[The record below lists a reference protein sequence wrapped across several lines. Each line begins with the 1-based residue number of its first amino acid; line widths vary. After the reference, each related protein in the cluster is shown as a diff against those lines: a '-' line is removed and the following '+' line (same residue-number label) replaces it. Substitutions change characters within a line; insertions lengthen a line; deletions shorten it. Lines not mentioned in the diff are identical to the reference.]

1 MRSNLKILFFFLFLG
16 YSTSMAFAQNDKL
29 VQVTGVVK
37 LSDTS
42 DVIPYMGIFIK
53 NTNVGTLSSESGLF
67 SLLAEK
73 GDTLIFSRMGFA
85 PREVIIPKDWS
96 KNFYTTTQYF
106 IQDTFMLKE
115 VIVQGY
121 MTEEEFD
128 YAMRY
133 KEYNPDIN
141 AAIKEHTSKN
151 VITMLMRNMP
161 HGNGEGASLIQRQTE
176 YQNSFYGQQAPVGL
190 FNPFKWAEFYKALQR
205 GDFRKKK

>member
-1 MRSNLKILFFFLFLG
+1 
-16 YSTSMAFAQNDKL
+16 MAFAQNDKL